1 MGGNSSSGNSGV
13 RITSNQPIN
22 VKKGQKNITITENIK
37 NISIGIN
44 IGASKTVYSI
54 FSIVKGKFVSEV
66 LLMNRSSRVIPS
78 IICYTKDHRL
88 FGENSKSSLK
98 QNLNTS
104 YNNLSRII
112 GFDNSDEYKEELK
125 YMFINETDIKNL
137 KFYCNGKDGKKEE
150 ITSDFL
156 IADFLSLINKY
167 YYKEHKSN
175 VNNISI
181 SLSIPD
187 FYNSIQKQKLK
198 LICESI
204 EMKNVNLFNESSAI
218 TMYYGYTKYKDIFL
232 NKENKI
238 DPNIEK
244 NILFIDAG
252 HSKTS
257 FILSNFKYNEFKVE
271 YVLCDDNLGGRN
283 FDELIFNYCIEEF
296 KKENELTNI
305 EITDIMRFKLL
316 EQILKNRIKLSE
328 NEEIIIYIDS
338 FYENKDIQIKLKRK
352 KYEEIIKELKNEFIQ
367 NLNDILEYAK
377 NKNIKIDYV
386 EIAGD
391 LMRTSILQNIIIK
404 KNLKIFKSIIIDECT
419 SIGAALLGNFIK
431 GKFPIKNLKFYH
443 FNYYEISYKI
453 ITKKDNKYMDIIFKK
468 GTVFENQKKID
479 FFNYQDFNNDKP
491 CILDIIYY
499 YNYNNSENTLFNWKI
514 NLNELLNNNIQL
526 EDIIFKVDYFFIQDF
541 LYSNLT
547 ENLKLNKVLKE
558 KKKIEKDEISL
569 IKEHLIEQIKYDEE
583 YNNLIKK
590 KSNISQ
596 KINELD
602 EIVKNNEDLKEEIT
616 TLKNEFTNT
625 LNNIENFDSE
635 IFNKSI
641 HNTYEKLYKNK
652 NKDLYEYINKF
663 KNNNEEINNQIN
675 EIKEQYNK
683 KIEELNSGND
693 YIQKYNDIIKLNE
706 DIKKQLLLI
715 YSNKKE
721 KILDGLEYLKKN
733 LPINDEVNYK
743 TNFHVIGKLMNN
755 INELE
760 KLKLNEKIFKL
771 GEIIKEYEIILGK
784 IDLRNKKI
792 SISYNN

>member
-204 EMKNVNLFNESSAI
+204 EMKDVNLFNESSAI

-271 YVLCDDNLGGRN
+271 YVENLTNIGGRN
-283 FDELIFNYCIEEF
+283 FDNLLFEFCIENF
-296 KKENELTNI
+296 KKKNNLNEFQ
-305 EITDIMRFKLL
+305 ITPRMKFRLL
-316 EQILKNRIKLSE
+316 EMIKIKRIQLSINDE
-328 NEEIIIYIDS
+328 ATIIVESFNEGNDLEVKITKEEFEKKIEKYIEEIKKVFDS
-338 FYENKDIQIKLKRK
+338 ILLKYK
-352 KYEEIIKELKNEFIQ
+352 T
-367 NLNDILEYAK
+367 
-377 NKNIKIDYV
+377 IKIDKI
-386 EIAGD
+386 EMAGD
-391 LMRTSILQNIIIK
+391 LMRTPILQKMIED
-404 KNLKIFKSIIIDECT
+404 KNFKVSKTILIDECT
-419 SIGAALLGNFIK
+419 SVGASLL
-431 GKFPIKNLKFYH
+431 
-443 FNYYEISYKI
+443 
-453 ITKKDNKYMDIIFKK
+453 
-468 GTVFENQKKID
+468 
-479 FFNYQDFNNDKP
+479 
-491 CILDIIYY
+491 
-499 YNYNNSENTLFNWKI
+499 
-514 NLNELLNNNIQL
+514 
-526 EDIIFKVDYFFIQDF
+526 DYFFTKKNNFPIPELKNFIELNNVKIIDGNKKKDEEIIDKINSHIKKF
-541 LYSNLT
+541 DEIDKNYNEYIEYKNTLLKNIYILYGIISDNEIKNKINMLEKKVRNNTQKNSLKEIDSQLKQMTISFIDNLNT
-547 ENLKLNKVLKE
+547 KLNKNLF
-558 KKKIEKDEISL
+558 
-569 IKEHLIEQIKYDEE
+569 EE
-583 YNNLIKK
+583 M
-590 KSNISQ
+590 
-596 KINELD
+596 
-602 EIVKNNEDLKEEIT
+602 
-616 TLKNEFTNT
+616 
-625 LNNIENFDSE
+625 
-635 IFNKSI
+635 
-641 HNTYEKLYKNK
+641 
-652 NKDLYEYINKF
+652 
-663 KNNNEEINNQIN
+663 
-675 EIKEQYNK
+675 
-683 KIEELNSGND
+683 
-693 YIQKYNDIIKLNE
+693 
-706 DIKKQLLLI
+706 
-715 YSNKKE
+715 KKE
-721 KILDGLEYLKKN
+721 KIFPYNEFEKKYKELN
-733 LPINDEVNYK
+733 L
-743 TNFHVIGKLMNN
+743 
-755 INELE
+755 
-760 KLKLNEKIFKL
+760 
-771 GEIIKEYEIILGK
+771 
-784 IDLRNKKI
+784 
-792 SISYNN
+792 S

>member
-238 DPNIEK
+238 DKNIEK
-244 NILFIDAG
+244 NILFIDIG
-252 HSKTS
+252 HAKTS

-271 YVLCDDNLGGRN
+271 YVLCDPLFGGRN
-283 FDELIFNYCIEEF
+283 FDYLISKYCVKEF
-296 KKENELTNI
+296 KKINNFEKIDVNSKMKFRLI
-305 EITDIMRFKLL
+305 ESIKAA
-316 EQILKNRIKLSE
+316 RIKLTVN
-328 NEEIIIYIDS
+328 NEALILVDS
-338 FYENKDIQIKLKRK
+338 FYNDIDLNIILTRK
-352 KYEEIIKELKNEFIQ
+352 KFEELII
-367 NLNDILEYAK
+367 
-377 NKNIKIDYV
+377 
-386 EIAGD
+386 
-391 LMRTSILQNIIIK
+391 
-404 KNLKIFKSIIIDECT
+404 
-419 SIGAALLGNFIK
+419 
-431 GKFPIKNLKFYH
+431 
-443 FNYYEISYKI
+443 
-453 ITKKDNKYMDIIFKK
+453 
-468 GTVFENQKKID
+468 
-479 FFNYQDFNNDKP
+479 
-491 CILDIIYY
+491 
-499 YNYNNSENTLFNWKI
+499 
-514 NLNELLNNNIQL
+514 
-526 EDIIFKVDYFFIQDF
+526 
-541 LYSNLT
+541 
-547 ENLKLNKVLKE
+547 
-558 KKKIEKDEISL
+558 
-569 IKEHLIEQIKYDEE
+569 
-583 YNNLIKK
+583 
-590 KSNISQ
+590 
-596 KINELD
+596 
-602 EIVKNNEDLKEEIT
+602 
-616 TLKNEFTNT
+616 
-625 LNNIENFDSE
+625 
-635 IFNKSI
+635 
-641 HNTYEKLYKNK
+641 
-652 NKDLYEYINKF
+652 EYINKF
-663 KNNNEEINNQIN
+663 KNILKLIIDYVKKKKLNLN
-675 EIKEQYNK
+675 EIEIAGEIMRTPIFQKIIEDNK
-683 KIEELNSGND
+683 LKISKGILIDECCSVGASLLGN
-693 YIQKYNDIIKLNE
+693 YIKKKNFPLIHLKNFYHHNYYPIEYTILYDKKTIKDDIILPKGTIKDNNIEIKFVNFNE
-706 DIKKQLLLI
+706 AQTGILVLFYPDNEKEEKSKNNFYLQYKTLLLLI
-715 YSNKKE
+715 IFVHHKFYSSKLTHYFL
-721 KILDGLEYLKKN
+721 IHFLN
-733 LPINDEVNYK
+733 L
-743 TNFHVIGKLMNN
+743 
-755 INELE
+755 
-760 KLKLNEKIFKL
+760 
-771 GEIIKEYEIILGK
+771 
-784 IDLRNKKI
+784 
-792 SISYNN
+792 

>member
-167 YYKEHKSN
+167 YYKEYKSN

-271 YVLCDDNLGGRN
+271 YVENLTNIGGRN
-283 FDELIFNYCIEEF
+283 FDNLLFEFCIENF
-296 KKENELTNI
+296 KKKNNLNEFQ
-305 EITDIMRFKLL
+305 ITPRMKFRLL
-316 EQILKNRIKLSE
+316 EMIKIKRIQLSINDE
-328 NEEIIIYIDS
+328 ATIIVESFNEGNDLEVKITKEEFEKKIEKYIEEIKKVFDS
-338 FYENKDIQIKLKRK
+338 ILLKYK
-352 KYEEIIKELKNEFIQ
+352 T
-367 NLNDILEYAK
+367 
-377 NKNIKIDYV
+377 IKIDKI
-386 EIAGD
+386 EMAGD
-391 LMRTSILQNIIIK
+391 LIRTPILQKMIIDNNVTVSKTI
-404 KNLKIFKSIIIDECT
+404 LIDECT
-419 SIGAALLGNFIK
+419 SVGASLL
-431 GKFPIKNLKFYH
+431 
-443 FNYYEISYKI
+443 
-453 ITKKDNKYMDIIFKK
+453 
-468 GTVFENQKKID
+468 
-479 FFNYQDFNNDKP
+479 
-491 CILDIIYY
+491 
-499 YNYNNSENTLFNWKI
+499 
-514 NLNELLNNNIQL
+514 
-526 EDIIFKVDYFFIQDF
+526 DYFFTKKNNFPIPELKNFIELNNVKIIDGNKKKDEEIIDKINSHIKKF
-541 LYSNLT
+541 DEIDKNYNEYIEYKNTLLKNIYILYGIISDNEIKNKINMLEKKVRNNTQKNSLKEIDSQLKQMTISFIDNLNT
-547 ENLKLNKVLKE
+547 KLNKNLF
-558 KKKIEKDEISL
+558 
-569 IKEHLIEQIKYDEE
+569 EE
-583 YNNLIKK
+583 M
-590 KSNISQ
+590 
-596 KINELD
+596 
-602 EIVKNNEDLKEEIT
+602 
-616 TLKNEFTNT
+616 
-625 LNNIENFDSE
+625 
-635 IFNKSI
+635 
-641 HNTYEKLYKNK
+641 
-652 NKDLYEYINKF
+652 
-663 KNNNEEINNQIN
+663 
-675 EIKEQYNK
+675 
-683 KIEELNSGND
+683 
-693 YIQKYNDIIKLNE
+693 
-706 DIKKQLLLI
+706 
-715 YSNKKE
+715 KKE
-721 KILDGLEYLKKN
+721 KIFPYNEFEKKYKELN
-733 LPINDEVNYK
+733 L
-743 TNFHVIGKLMNN
+743 
-755 INELE
+755 
-760 KLKLNEKIFKL
+760 
-771 GEIIKEYEIILGK
+771 
-784 IDLRNKKI
+784 
-792 SISYNN
+792 S